1 MQLKL
6 QFRLPIQLNKNV
18 DRNSAKSLH
27 SRGHP
32 QGHGQMKNKNLDIL
46 TSEQHIGNKLG
57 QALYKTLVY
66 RKLPSM
72 MSTISSAK
80 RKKLS

>member
-1 MQLKL
+1 
-6 QFRLPIQLNKNV
+6 
-18 DRNSAKSLH
+18 
-27 SRGHP
+27 
-32 QGHGQMKNKNLDIL
+32 MKNKNLDIL

-57 QALYKTLVY
+57 QAFYKTQVY

-80 RKKLS
+80 RKN

>member
-1 MQLKL
+1 
-6 QFRLPIQLNKNV
+6 
-18 DRNSAKSLH
+18 
-27 SRGHP
+27 
-32 QGHGQMKNKNLDIL
+32 MKNKNLDIL

-80 RKKLS
+80 RKN